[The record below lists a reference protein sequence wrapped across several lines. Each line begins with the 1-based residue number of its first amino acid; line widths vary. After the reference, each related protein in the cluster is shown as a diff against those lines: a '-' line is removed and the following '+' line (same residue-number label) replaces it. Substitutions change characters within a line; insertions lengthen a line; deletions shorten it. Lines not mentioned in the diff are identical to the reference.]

1 MKKLE
6 ALFDAV
12 IVKPIENEE
21 TLYGNIIVPDMGKE
35 KNEFGEVIAVGF
47 GRFTLTGDFIPM
59 QLKVGDLVVLPTQ
72 GFTKLPF
79 DGEEY
84 YVGPENQVLARVSD
98 SSVSSTS
105 KTLDVDAILSE
116 TETTMSGEEKV
127 ILSNLQN

>member
-35 KNEFGEVIAVGF
+35 KNEYGEVVAVGS
-47 GRFTLTGDFIPM
+47 GRFTLMGNHIPM
-59 QLKVGDLVVLPTQ
+59 QVKVGDLVVLPTQ

-79 DGEEY
+79 DGVEY
-84 YVGPENQVLARVSD
+84 YVGPENQILAKVSKTVEGVLA
-98 SSVSSTS
+98 
-105 KTLDVDAILSE
+105 E
-116 TETTMSGEEKV
+116 TKITKEDKE
-127 ILSNLQN
+127 NLTEL

>member
-35 KNEFGEVIAVGF
+35 KNEFGEVVAVGF
-47 GRFTLTGDFIPM
+47 GRYTFNGNLIPM

-84 YVGPENQVLARVSD
+84 YVGPENQVLAKVQQT
-98 SSVSSTS
+98 VEGA
-105 KTLDVDAILSE
+105 LAE
-116 TETTMSGEEKV
+116 TEVTDEDK
-127 ILSNLQN
+127 SNLTEL

>member
-35 KNEFGEVIAVGF
+35 KNEFGEVVAAGS
-47 GRFTLTGDFIPM
+47 GRFTLMGNHIPM
-59 QLKVGDLVVLPTQ
+59 QVKVGDLVVLPTQ

-79 DGEEY
+79 DGVEY
-84 YVGPENQVLARVSD
+84 YVGPENQILAKVAKK
-98 SSVSSTS
+98 VEE
-105 KTLDVDAILSE
+105 AIAE
-116 TETTMSGEEKV
+116 TELTEEDEQ
-127 ILSNLQN
+127 NLTEL

>member
-6 ALFDAV
+6 AMFDAV

-35 KNEFGEVIAVGF
+35 KNEFGEVVAIGT
-47 GRFTLTGDFIPM
+47 GRFTINGTHIPM

-84 YVGPENQVLARVSD
+84 YVGPENQVLAKVH
-98 SSVSSTS
+98 
-105 KTLDVDAILSE
+105 KTVEEVLAE
-116 TETTMSGEEKV
+116 TEVSKQELNDLTD
-127 ILSNLQN
+127 I

>member
-35 KNEFGEVIAVGF
+35 KNEFGEVIAVGT
-47 GRFTLTGDFIPM
+47 GRFTISGNHIPM
-59 QLKVGDLVVLPTQ
+59 QVKIGDLVVLPTQ

-79 DGEEY
+79 EGEEY
-84 YVGPENQVLARVSD
+84 YVGPENQ
-98 SSVSSTS
+98 
-105 KTLDVDAILSE
+105 ILSKVQHTVEGALAE
-116 TETTMSGEEKV
+116 TELTDEDKE
-127 ILSNLQN
+127 NLTDI